1 MEQTDLNLKI
11 LPYWNSLSED
21 EKTFV
26 RAHSAVHAYQK
37 GALIHSGGCEC
48 LGMLLV
54 LRGEI
59 RTYILSEEGRE
70 ITLFRLRKGDP
81 CVLSASCVVEQITF
95 DTQMTAETDCELL
108 VVNSASFEK
117 LTSQNIYVRCFM
129 FELLCERFSSVMWT
143 MQMILFKG
151 YDRRLAAFLTEE
163 YDRTGRSEIKMTHE
177 QIAQHTNSAREVVA
191 RMLKR
196 FASEDLVEFKRGS
209 IRLKDIESLRRM
221 I

>member
-1 MEQTDLNLKI
+1 MEQTDLNLKN

-26 RAHSAVHAYQK
+26 RAHSDVHAYQK

-117 LTSQNIYVRCFM
+117 LTS
-129 FELLCERFSSVMWT
+129 
-143 MQMILFKG
+143 
-151 YDRRLAAFLTEE
+151 
-163 YDRTGRSEIKMTHE
+163 
-177 QIAQHTNSAREVVA
+177 
-191 RMLKR
+191 
-196 FASEDLVEFKRGS
+196 
-209 IRLKDIESLRRM
+209 
-221 I
+221 